1 MIRYTDTI
9 EGIGA
14 DALHGFFEG
23 WPNPPTPSRH
33 LDLLR
38 GSAHVWL
45 AIDDDSGAVVGF
57 VNALSDGVLSA
68 FVPLLEVL
76 PSHRGRGIGAELV
89 RRMTAT
95 LGDLYAIDVV
105 CDDDVAPFYERL
117 GYTRYGAMIR
127 RDYANQGGAVTR
139 S

>member
-57 VNALSDGVLSA
+57 VNALSDGVFA
-68 FVPLLEVL
+68 IAMTLLVFNIQISDLGEIDNRAEFENALASQL
-76 PSHRGRGIGAELV
+76 PHVAGSTE
-89 RRMTAT
+89 AT
-95 LGDLYAIDVV
+95 
-105 CDDDVAPFYERL
+105 
-117 GYTRYGAMIR
+117 
-127 RDYANQGGAVTR
+127 
-139 S
+139 